1 MANHKQLIMVVDDR
15 EINRMMLKAML
26 SDTYNVAEAGNGQEA
41 LESLKQ
47 YGTSVKAILLDLIMP
62 VMDGHTFLTAIKDT
76 PYANV
81 PVIILTGA
89 DDLKVEEQSL
99 KDGASDFI
107 SKPYQPMVLKRRLQN
122 AIDHSSLT
130 TLHLIQH
137 VAEHDPLTDLYN
149 RGYFFLETHKMLVS
163 NPGIRFTFIR
173 CDIERFHNLNSYWGD
188 EGGNAFLK
196 YLSEFF
202 RQQEEQYSYITYG
215 RITADVFCMCIPSS
229 ECDEGM
235 ILKALQ
241 DRITKYNSRIFI
253 KPILG
258 IYEIDENETAVEQIY
273 ARASAA
279 AQKCKSQHMQNIW
292 HFDDKMRIEEMD
304 EEEIIS
310 EMKEAL
316 ETGQFVAY
324 YQPKYSLKTNR
335 MYGAEAL
342 VRWISPDKGIISPGK
357 FIPVFEKNGFI
368 VDLDLYMWNT
378 VAAQLRTW
386 LDAGYHPTPISV
398 NISRVSINNPQIVQ
412 VIADIVKKNN
422 IPPSLFS
429 LEITESAYM
438 DNPEIMTDIVKNF
451 QKNGFTVM
459 MDDFGSGYSSL
470 NTLKNIPVDIL
481 KIDMKFIEGDDQE
494 GKGRIILSSVIRM
507 AGWLGMPVI
516 VEGVETE
523 YQANFLRAMG
533 CGYIQGYFY
542 ARPMPVKEYEKIL
555 VQNDPA
561 IEEPFEEVKAKVPA
575 SMLWTQDSK
584 TQAIFNQVHFP
595 AGVCSENHT
604 LVYPILVNSAYLNR
618 YDYGTNIMDAK
629 GHGSIVKDP
638 HENKIIYEMLNEA
651 YQQKKAQIKDKEETD
666 ENGKMVKTTF
676 IVDYLF
682 SVNNQKIY
690 YFAIYEE

>member
-1 MANHKQLIMVVDDR
+1 MANHKQLVMIVDDR

-26 SDTYNVAEAGNGQEA
+26 LDTYNVAEAGNGQEA

-62 VMDGHTFLTAIKDT
+62 VMDGHEFLTAIKKT
-76 PYANV
+76 PYADV

-99 KDGASDFI
+99 KDGACDFI

-122 AIDHSSLT
+122 AIDHSALN

-137 VAEHDPLTDLYN
+137 IAEHDSLTDLYN
-149 RGYFFLETHKMLVS
+149 RGYFFLETHKMLVG
-163 NPGIRFTFIR
+163 NPSIRFTFVR

-196 YLSEFF
+196 YLAEFF
-202 RQQEEQYSYITYG
+202 RQQEDQYSHITYG

-229 ECDEGM
+229 ECNEEM

-241 DRITKYNSRIFI
+241 DRIAEYNSRIFI

-258 IYEIDENETAVEQIY
+258 IYEIDENEIPVEQIY
-273 ARASAA
+273 ARASTAS
-279 AQKCKSQHMQNIW
+279 QKCKSQHMQNIW

-342 VRWISPDKGIISPGK
+342 VRWISPERGVISPGK

-378 VAAQLRTW
+378 VAAQLKTW
-386 LDAGYHPTPISV
+386 IDAGYHPTPISV
-398 NISRVSINNPQIVQ
+398 NISRVSINNPSIVQ
-412 VIADIVKKNN
+412 VITDIVKKNN

-438 DNPEIMTDIVKNF
+438 DNPEIMTDIVKAF

-481 KIDMKFIEGDDQE
+481 KIDMKFIEGEDQE

-507 AGWLGMPVI
+507 AGL
-516 VEGVETE
+516 
-523 YQANFLRAMG
+523 ACRSL
-533 CGYIQGYFY
+533 
-542 ARPMPVKEYEKIL
+542 
-555 VQNDPA
+555 
-561 IEEPFEEVKAKVPA
+561 
-575 SMLWTQDSK
+575 
-584 TQAIFNQVHFP
+584 
-595 AGVCSENHT
+595 
-604 LVYPILVNSAYLNR
+604 
-618 YDYGTNIMDAK
+618 
-629 GHGSIVKDP
+629 
-638 HENKIIYEMLNEA
+638 
-651 YQQKKAQIKDKEETD
+651 
-666 ENGKMVKTTF
+666 
-676 IVDYLF
+676 
-682 SVNNQKIY
+682 
-690 YFAIYEE
+690 